1 MEWQE
6 LDEQLSPQHRVRR
19 LREFVDRLD
28 LAGLYGAYA
37 GVGSEAYR
45 PDLLLKIVV
54 AELLEGRPSPAQ
66 WFRDIRDSRAL
77 RWISMGIEPSRSA
90 LYDFRDRAGKVIQ
103 ELNAQ
108 VVRQAQEQGLVDPD
122 VGVQDGTVFR
132 ACASRHR
139 LVNSSTL
146 ERRRVELQDALRQD
160 EAGRPVG
167 AAAGWMAA
175 TPAGRLQQAQRY
187 QQAQQVLQQRL
198 AHNAKRQKSR
208 RLPDKNVVVSLSD
221 PEAALGR
228 DKEKVF
234 GPCYTAQ
241 FVVQP
246 GSRLVVA
253 YHVAAQSTDTGTL
266 PLLLDRTRAV
276 LGRYP
281 QQQVTD
287 AGYVSV
293 LDLME
298 CARRKVELI
307 APVHEN
313 DFTAKKRAEKPQ
325 TRLGKESFTWLP
337 EEHTYVCPQGH
348 RLKYLSRHQVIRRD
362 DTALTQTQY
371 RCPPEHCQA
380 CPLSQTCCHNPLKG
394 RTIKRLEGE
403 DLLDDH
409 RQRMTQ
415 PYAQKLRRLRGSIIE
430 RCFADTKAHRKL
442 RCLHGRGLY
451 RAQTEIGLVVLA
463 LNLLTLTNL
472 AQTERNSKS
481 NTS

>member
-1 MEWQE
+1 VR
-6 LDEQLSPQHRVRR
+6 RVRQ
-19 LREFVDRLD
+19 FVDEFD
-28 LAGLYGAYA
+28 LTGLWEAYA

-54 AELLEGRPSPAQ
+54 VELLEGRPSPAQ

-90 LYDFRDRAGKVIQ
+90 LYDFRDRVGKVIQ

-108 VVRQAQEQGLVDPD
+108 VVRQAQEQGVVDPD

-146 ERRRVELQDALRQD
+146 ERRHVELQAAIRQD
-160 EAGRPVG
+160 EVVRPVG
-167 AAAGWMAA
+167 AAVGWMAA

-198 AHNAKRQKSR
+198 AQNAKRQKSR
-208 RLPDKNVVVSLSD
+208 RLPDKKVVVSLSD

-241 FVVQP
+241 FVVDA
-246 GSRLVVA
+246 GSLLIVA
-253 YHVAAQSTDTGTL
+253 YQVAAQATDAGML
-266 PLLLDRTRAV
+266 PVMLDRTRDV
-276 LGRYP
+276 MGRYP

-293 LDLME
+293 LDLAE

-307 APVHEN
+307 APVQEN

-325 TRLGKESFTWLP
+325 TMLRKESFTWLP
-337 EEHTYVCPQGH
+337 EEQTYACPQGH

-380 CPLSQTCCHNPLKG
+380 CPLSQTCCRNPLKG

-403 DLLDDH
+403 ELLDEH
-409 RQRMTQ
+409 RQRMLQ
-415 PYAQKLRRLRGSIIE
+415 AYAQKLRRLRGSIIE

-463 LNLLTLTNL
+463 INLLNLTNPG
-472 AQTERNSKS
+472 QTERNSKS
-481 NTS
+481 DTS